1 MQTLALDDK
10 NNLMIKNGGLFMKKD
25 IAALA
30 QDTKTRVAMCAGE
43 NPFNILEGINYDND
57 MLGKLGGSSFYTQ
70 TIRNRIL
77 EHRDGIKNIND
88 LILKRNA
95 DTLEVVAHI
104 ESNYGVFDL

>member
-10 NNLMIKNGGLFMKKD
+10 NNLMIKNGGLFMKKN

-43 NPFNILEGINYDND
+43 NPFNILEGINYDDD
-57 MLGKLGGSSFYTQ
+57 MLGKLGGASFYTQ

-77 EHRDGIKNIND
+77 EHREKIKNIND
-88 LILKRNA
+88 LVLKRNA

-104 ESNYGVFDL
+104 ESEYGVFDL